1 MKKVALELDEW
12 LIETDLEQEEVT
24 RFYCKELRKMKGMS
38 GAAAKDK
45 GRGGKVQ
52 IINDEDFEEDD
63 DEDELE
69 NAFLDNAMN
78 GKKDSKRVDKILK
91 SVTNV
96 DDKEDFLVDDGIE
109 DTEETKAEVRELEKI
124 IEEKHSNFS
133 KISRHYKLFE
143 YVSRADPEQVL
154 RYVKQRG
161 SGVEPLWMSEKNQP
175 QSIPNCPLCG
185 SKRLFE
191 FQIMPQIFDQLQ
203 ELMLVDWNT
212 VCFYTC

>member
-24 RFYCKELRKMKGMS
+24 RFYCKELRKMKAMS
-38 GAAAKDK
+38 SAAAKDK

-96 DDKEDFLVDDGIE
+96 DDK
-109 DTEETKAEVRELEKI
+109 
-124 IEEKHSNFS
+124 
-133 KISRHYKLFE
+133 
-143 YVSRADPEQVL
+143 
-154 RYVKQRG
+154 
-161 SGVEPLWMSEKNQP
+161 
-175 QSIPNCPLCG
+175 
-185 SKRLFE
+185 
-191 FQIMPQIFDQLQ
+191 
-203 ELMLVDWNT
+203 
-212 VCFYTC
+212 

>member
-1 MKKVALELDEW
+1 M
-12 LIETDLEQEEVT
+12 EQEEVT
-24 RFYCKELRKMKGMS
+24 RFYCKELRKMKAMG
-38 GAAAKDK
+38 GAKDR

-52 IINDEDFEEDD
+52 IINDNDFEEDD

-91 SVTNV
+91 SVTTV
-96 DDKEDFLVDDGIE
+96 DDKEEFVVDECID

-175 QSIPNCPLCG
+175 QNIPNCPLCG